1 MLEIAVCEDER
12 YQQARMEALLY
23 DVGKKCGIPVEV
35 DIYENGERLLNAVYK
50 GARYD
55 LIYLDIMMG
64 DMNGVQ
70 VADRLRERDRTTQ
83 VVYVTGYGQY
93 VKESM
98 RTMPSGYL
106 TKPVDPKEFE
116 DTFVRISSWIG
127 QSDEYFRFI
136 SNKTPCKVLTRDIIY
151 FRSSL
156 RLAEIVCKEKK
167 YEAYMK
173 LEKIEEDMQRS
184 SSIFLRIHQSFLVNY
199 KYISRLGHNTVSLYT
214 GEELPMSQR
223 RRAQVEQL
231 LKRLGRLERA

>member
-12 YQQARMEALLY
+12 YQQARIEELLY
-23 DVGKKCGIPVEV
+23 NVGKKRGIPVEV
-35 DIYENGERLLNAVYK
+35 DVYDNGERLLNAVNK

-70 VADRLRERDRTTQ
+70 VADRLRERDRITQ

-127 QSDEYFRFI
+127 QSDEYYHFI
-136 SNKTPCKVLTRDIIY
+136 SNKAPCKVLTRDIIY
-151 FRSSL
+151 FKSSL
-156 RLAEIVCKEKK
+156 RLVEIVCKEKS
-167 YEAYMK
+167 YEIYMK

-184 SSIFLRIHQSFLVNY
+184 SSVFLRIHQSFMVNY
-199 KYISRLGHNTVSLYT
+199 KYISRIAHNTVSLCT
-214 GEELPMSQR
+214 GGELPMSR
-223 RRAQVEQL
+223 RRKAQVEQV
-231 LKRLGRLERA
+231 LKRLGRLERV